1 MRIDIMDIET
11 LADGV
16 VKVKTQGISDENHM
30 SADELLDL
38 LEEELGGQR
47 QVTQL
52 KKNHIKERRTTW
64 QKQRI

>member
-1 MRIDIMDIET
+1 MRIDIMDIEI
-11 LADGV
+11 LDDGV

-52 KKNHIKERRTTW
+52 KKKRNHIKERR
-64 QKQRI
+64 RII